1 MSTPAVRRFFLLGIL
16 VFATFLAWFFVERN
30 PNVEF
35 RRFKKAIAQ
44 DYQAQIAPLSKK
56 EYVLNISEPP
66 LLEAEHHF
74 YRYYSINFRPNNA
87 SGLNEKNK
95 ADWQRLKNQ
104 MQDKLL
110 EIKQLRSDPSLYN
123 LGGVIKTTLV
133 RKNTTSE
140 EKWQRLERQ
149 LQEAPWYYTVAKD
162 NLVHPD
168 TAKTRLAMDK
178 QLLTLQ
184 LLQTELLD
192 SLSRSKLKEPQRQSI
207 LTHHYKAR
215 IAVKDYL
222 AFCRSI
228 LFESQNGVL
237 N

>member
-1 MSTPAVRRFFLLGIL
+1 
-16 VFATFLAWFFVERN
+16 
-30 PNVEF
+30 
-35 RRFKKAIAQ
+35 
-44 DYQAQIAPLSKK
+44 
-56 EYVLNISEPP
+56 
-66 LLEAEHHF
+66 
-74 YRYYSINFRPNNA
+74 
-87 SGLNEKNK
+87 
-95 ADWQRLKNQ
+95 

-110 EIKQLRSDPSLYN
+110 KINQLRSDPSLYN
-123 LGGVIKTTLV
+123 LGGVIKTILV

-140 EKWQRLERQ
+140 EKWQRLEQQ

-162 NLVHPD
+162 NLVYPD
-168 TAKTRLAMDK
+168 TAKTRLSIEK

-184 LLQTELLD
+184 FLQTELLD
-192 SLSRSKLKEPQRQSI
+192 SLSRSKLKEPQRQNI
-207 LTHHYKAR
+207 LTQHSKAQ